1 MKVLFFLFLILI
13 YQQQKT
19 VLTTEKRRA
28 ISLLYQRLSSPKYSN
43 YLMNICAQRRQFFT
57 VQTNTDFKL
66 QTNYFV
72 GSIFSVKADNI
83 QVREFNFL
91 YNKIIQD
98 FLYSFSDRT
107 GKREFFF
114 QIFSTYNFLSMFVYF
129 LKCEE
134 KYIRHV
140 W

>member
-1 MKVLFFLFLILI
+1 
-13 YQQQKT
+13 
-19 VLTTEKRRA
+19 
-28 ISLLYQRLSSPKYSN
+28 
-43 YLMNICAQRRQFFT
+43 MNICAQRRQFFT

-91 YNKIIQD
+91 NFKIIQD
-98 FLYSFSDRT
+98 LQHSFSL
-107 GKREFFF
+107 GKQEFFF